1 MKGNVPCGTSA
12 CGRTV
17 VRRHRVGIYNYND
30 SSAVKASSLSRGMMS
45 TKYRWA
51 KRDTLRLHETRKRK
65 QPSFA
70 NRKTEIV
77 KQKTNTCID
86 AANAEYYVNG
96 VYVKPQA
103 SCLPGSTENQT
114 CKTSRVRQQQLLRK
128 VTASALH
135 REPASSIAAK
145 SQSDHI
151 ANLKRKC
158 ESNNAVNLLAQSL
171 GSNVYT
177 KLIRSHPT
185 LNNNADLYNNEYTV

>member
-12 CGRTV
+12 CCGTYPSSAAIV
-17 VRRHRVGIYNYND
+17 SGIYNYND
-30 SSAVKASSLSRGMMS
+30 SSAVKASSLSARGMMS

-51 KRDTLRLHETRKRK
+51 KRGYPYASTKPANANNLLSQTERL
-65 QPSFA
+65 
-70 NRKTEIV
+70 EIV

-114 CKTSRVRQQQLLRK
+114 CKNLAGFANNNYNARLTKIDRVGSPIVK
-128 VTASALH
+128 
-135 REPASSIAAK
+135 PASSIAAK

-158 ESNNAVNLLAQSL
+158 ESNNAVNLPS
-171 GSNVYT
+171 
-177 KLIRSHPT
+177 T
-185 LNNNADLYNNEYTV
+185 LCRVPRV